1 MIGRVLA
8 QLRALLGVQRDNP
21 VLLRAQHVALSRQMP
36 VMYVILLINSV
47 ALAVTHFHLAPDWLA
62 LYLPAVLTGLG
73 SYRAWHW
80 WRKRGVP
87 ATPAAILHTLTRT
100 NRLAV
105 FIAFAFTAWALALY
119 PYGDAY
125 ARSHIAFYMA
135 ITVIACIFCMMHLR
149 SAALITTAVV
159 NLAFVGFF
167 LSTGTYV
174 YMAMAANVLLV
185 SAGMIWVL
193 HDHYQDFT
201 RLVNLQAHTE
211 KLREENE
218 RLANQDSL
226 TGLPNRRQF
235 FALLEANLA
244 AASNDQSRLAVGLI
258 DLDGFKPVNDLYGH
272 SVGDKLLFQ
281 VGQRLARYENS
292 DLHLAR
298 LGGDEFGL
306 LKRDASEEGMAAL
319 GRDIRALL
327 EEPFTIGEIQ
337 VSISASLGLVVY
349 PDMAADATQAYEF
362 ADYALYQ
369 SKRQGAGSI
378 CVFSASHYLELSRD
392 IRTEQGLRNA
402 NVLEEFSVAYQ
413 PILDIRSGK
422 TVGFEALA
430 RWSSPQLGPVA
441 PGQFIPVA
449 ERLGLINRLTL
460 PLLGKALAGAL
471 MWPED
476 VRLAFN
482 LSAHDCGSME
492 VVNAIVGFIK
502 DSGVNPA
509 RLDFEITETAV
520 IQDIEQAQRAVAI
533 FRTLG
538 CGISLDDFGTGYS
551 SLSQLH
557 GLALT
562 KLKIDRSFVMGIHRN
577 PASYKIVK
585 SLLALSA
592 DMGLD
597 CISEG
602 LETVQELE
610 VLKSLGCVLA
620 QGYLIA
626 KPMSAEQSVLWLQ
639 GKRETLIA
647 DASNS

>member
-1 MIGRVLA
+1 MKLSVLPR
-8 QLRALLGVQRDNP
+8 LRALFSVDRSNSK
-21 VLLRAQHVALSRQMP
+21 LLSAQYVALSRQLP
-36 VMYVILLINSV
+36 VMYVILLVNTV
-47 ALAVTHFHLAPDWLA
+47 ALAVTHVHMAPRWLA
-62 LYLPAVLTGLG
+62 VFLPLLLTSVG
-73 SYRAWHW
+73 SLRATLW

-87 ATPAAILHTLTRT
+87 ASPEAILQTLTRT

-105 FIAFAFTAWALALY
+105 FLAFGFTAWALALY

-159 NLAFVGFF
+159 NMAFIGFF

-174 YMAMAANVLLV
+174 YMAMAVNVLLV
-185 SAGMIWVL
+185 SGAMIWIL

-201 RLVNLQAHTE
+201 RLVTMQAHTE
-211 KLREENE
+211 KLSEDNQ

-235 FALLEANLA
+235 FALLERSLA
-244 AASNDQSRLAVGLI
+244 EASDQQSRLAVGLI

-281 VGQRLARYENS
+281 VGQRLIGYES
-292 DLHLAR
+292 AGLHLAR

-306 LKRDASEEGMAAL
+306 LKMNASAEDLEHL
-319 GRDIRALL
+319 GRDIQALL
-327 EEPFTIGEIQ
+327 QAPFSIGDIQ
-337 VSISASLGLVVY
+337 VTISASLGFVIY
-349 PDMAADATQAYEF
+349 PDMATDGTQAYEF

-369 SKRQGAGSI
+369 SKRTGPGSI
-378 CVFSASHYLELSRD
+378 CVFSAGHHLDLSRD
-392 IRTEQGLRNA
+392 LRTEQGLRKA
-402 NVLEEFSVAYQ
+402 DVSEEFSVVYQ
-413 PILDIRSGK
+413 PIVDIRSGR
-422 TVGFEALA
+422 TVAFEALA
-430 RWSSPQLGPVA
+430 RWLSPQLGQVA

-449 ERLGLINRLTL
+449 ERLGLINRLTV
-460 PLLGKALAGAL
+460 PLLKKALAGAL
-471 MWPED
+471 SWPGD

-482 LSAHDCGSME
+482 LSAHDCGSRQA
-492 VVNAIVGFIK
+492 VCTLIK
-502 DSGVNPA
+502 VIEESGMNPT

-520 IQDIEQAQRAVAI
+520 IQDIEQAQWAVAA
-533 FRTLG
+533 FRALG

-562 KLKIDRSFVMGIHRN
+562 KLKIDRSFITDIQSN

-592 DMGLD
+592 DMGLE
-597 CISEG
+597 CVSEG
-602 LETVQELE
+602 VETAQELA
-610 VLKSLGCVLA
+610 VLRKLGCVLV

-626 KPMSAEQSVLWLQ
+626 KPMSQEDSVVWLCAGQ
-639 GKRETLIA
+639 GRFNLEALG
-647 DASNS
+647 